1 MDDGWYS
8 AAALNHKTKNL
19 LFLFGAA
26 PMGMTGCLGS
36 ADDSDSF
43 LTLTTVTT
51 FNNEEETTNND
62 VDDSESGDGDS
73 GDGDGDSGD
82 GDGDSGDGDGD
93 SGDGDGDS
101 GDGDGD
107 SGDGDGDSGDG
118 DGDSG
123 DGDGDSGDGDIA
135 DLCTPYAEN
144 LADCYGP
151 EYLETA
157 YGYCSNYYT
166 MFQND
171 PACLSA
177 YEAFIVCLSSVPCG
191 DFSEATGC
199 ESELADFQN
208 TCA

>member
-101 GDGDGD
+101 GDGD
-107 SGDGDGDSGDG
+107 
-118 DGDSG
+118 
-123 DGDGDSGDGDIA
+123 IA

-191 DFSEATGC
+191 DFSEAIGC